1 MSSATC
7 TEEELDQKYIESPN
21 TCPFC
26 GSENLDKD
34 VSQFDIDLGALAGQ
48 VRCETCGSIWDEVF
62 NLVGI
67 TNVKHDINSND
78 PDLRMLIARAEGGDK
93 MIPEPK
99 FVFKRRSYGKLIYT
113 CVYLQKPDGT
123 LIPTGDPFPR
133 EHISAETKRK
143 LIEEY
148 WAPLFAEEAT
158 K

>member
-7 TEEELDQKYIESPN
+7 TEEELDQRYIESPN

-26 GSENLDKD
+26 GSENLDPD
-34 VSQFDIDLGALAGQ
+34 SAQFDDRQTWRKVDCGA
-48 VRCETCGSIWDEVF
+48 CKSSWTEVF

-67 TNVKHDINSND
+67 TNVKRDINSDD
-78 PDLRMLIARAEGGDK
+78 PDLRMLIARAEVGDK

-148 WAPLFAEEAT
+148 WAPLFTEEAT